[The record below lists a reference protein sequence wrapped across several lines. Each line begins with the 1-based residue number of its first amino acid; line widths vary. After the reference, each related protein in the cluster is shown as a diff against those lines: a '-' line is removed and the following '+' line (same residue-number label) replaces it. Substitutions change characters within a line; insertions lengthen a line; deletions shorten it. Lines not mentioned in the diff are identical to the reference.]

1 MSAYAIFIRDNTL
14 DQQELDTYSE
24 MAAKAHAGHPITAL
38 AAYGDLEVLEG
49 QDAEGVVLVQFPTME
64 DARAWYNSPAYQEAK
79 AHRLKGANYRVLLVQ
94 GVE

>member
-1 MSAYAIFIRDNTL
+1 MSAYAIFIRDNTT

-24 MAAKAHAGHPITAL
+24 LAGKARGDHPLTAL

-49 QDAEGVVLVQFPTME
+49 QDAEGVVLLQFPTME

-79 AHRLKGANYRVLLVQ
+79 PHRLKGANYRVLLVQ
-94 GVE
+94 GIE

>member
-38 AAYGDLEVLEG
+38 AAYGDLE
-49 QDAEGVVLVQFPTME
+49 
-64 DARAWYNSPAYQEAK
+64 AK